1 MPYSADLSLN
11 SVLMDGISDM
21 VFVMHVEGDS
31 EFIYDFVNRAALDG
45 VGMTHQ
51 DLGKSIQE
59 VCSPE
64 YAAFLKEQYQK
75 VIITRDSVTFEDTYM
90 ASDHDHYSETTLT
103 PLFDDDN
110 RFTQIVAVVKDITA
124 ERRAEIQMNKVLN
137 HLEESK
143 KRYQSLFHH
152 NSDAVMSLDLKGRIT
167 NGNVM
172 VEHVTGYTPVELI
185 GSKLNR
191 LVVDEDANLIKRL
204 FMEAVAGTTEK
215 SRLAIQNKAG
225 GRVELSLK
233 VTPLIIDEEVIGIYV
248 ILKDITDIIKAHHK
262 LEESEER
269 FRIIAENANDLI
281 SLINHKGEIIYASPS
296 YKDILGFDNKEYEGK
311 LFLYNIHPDD
321 RNHLEK
327 KIIRSIKDGQ
337 PFTATY
343 KQFNH
348 ENVPVWSQTHGT
360 PVYDNQNNFKHMVIV
375 TRDISLQK
383 EYEAKLEHFA
393 LHDSLTGLPNR
404 RLFKERLGEAL
415 EAMQTNR
422 SSLAVILMDVDHFKN
437 INDEMGHDIGDG
449 VIEEFGKRVNRT
461 LRHNDMVAR
470 LGGDEF
476 VIFLPEIESADEAV
490 RVAKKI
496 QNAMAEPWNIYGKS
510 LHVTTS
516 MGIAMAPSEGASTFS
531 MLKNADIALYE
542 AKDSGRN
549 SYKLRA

>member
-1 MPYSADLSLN
+1 
-11 SVLMDGISDM
+11 MDGISDM